1 MSALLGL
8 KDLVAFFFRFFFA
21 ISHSPRPPP
30 SLRPPHQVCRG
41 EAEAEEDGGGEGGR
55 GEEHQDGGEADADA
69 TPAKEAAFRGKI
81 GGGPLSATIFM
92 AFLSVL
98 TNVDITG

>member
-8 KDLVAFFFRFFFA
+8 KDLVAFLFRFFCH

-30 SLRPPHQVCRG
+30 SLRPPHEVCRG
-41 EAEAEEDGGGEGGR
+41 EAEAEEDGGGEGGG

-69 TPAKEAAFRGKI
+69 TAAKEAAFRGKI
-81 GGGPLSATIFM
+81 GGSSLRKYFYGIFVG
-92 AFLSVL
+92 F
-98 TNVDITG
+98 N